1 MLTGAI
7 VNRGVAVPDEKT
19 ALCELSR
26 KLASAVMCDLGPS
39 GEVERFYDTCITEL
53 GVSFPGDVVDRLVTA
68 LVEQMRLQI
77 WRS

>member
-1 MLTGAI
+1 
-7 VNRGVAVPDEKT
+7 
-19 ALCELSR
+19 
-26 KLASAVMCDLGPS
+26 MCDLGPS